1 MVWSLQT
8 RARRPAP
15 NSVALIAGTCS
26 RPSTGISQTQQHRYR
41 MQRKSSFPP
50 VVDANIHTLILGSL
64 PGERSLA
71 QSQYYA
77 NPQNAFWKLLS
88 EVVSEDLRALEYE
101 ARLQAVLV
109 HGIGLWDVVAEA
121 QREGSLDSK
130 ILNHAS
136 NDLTGLI
143 DTLPTLTTIAFN
155 GGTAARIG
163 LKALKERAEQYRI
176 VLLPSSSPA
185 HTMAYAKKL
194 DAWIGLKR

>member
-8 RARRPAP
+8 QARRPAT
-15 NSVALIAGTCS
+15 NSVALIAVTRCRGQ
-26 RPSTGISQTQQHRYR
+26 TGISDTHHYHYR

-77 NPQNAFWKLLS
+77 NPQNAFWKLIS
-88 EVVSEDLRALEYE
+88 EIVGEDLRVLEYE
-101 ARLQAVLV
+101 ARLQALLE

-130 ILNHAS
+130 ILHHAS

-143 DTLPTLTTIAFN
+143 DTLTKLTTIAFN
-155 GGTAARIG
+155 GGTAARLG
-163 LKALKERAEQYRI
+163 LKALKDRANQYRI

-185 HTMAYAKKL
+185 HTLAYAKKR
-194 DAWIGLKR
+194 DAWIVLKR

>member
-1 MVWSLQT
+1 
-8 RARRPAP
+8 
-15 NSVALIAGTCS
+15 
-26 RPSTGISQTQQHRYR
+26 
-41 MQRKSSFPP
+41 MQRKSSFPA
-50 VVDANIHTLILGSL
+50 VVNDQVHTLILGSL

-88 EVVSEDLRALEYE
+88 EIVGEDLRALEYE
-101 ARLQAVLV
+101 ARLQALLE

-143 DTLPTLTTIAFN
+143 ETLPKLTTIAFN
-155 GGTAARIG
+155 GGTAARLG
-163 LKALKERAEQYRI
+163 LKALKERADQYRI

-185 HTMAYAKKL
+185 HTMAYAIKL
-194 DAWIGLKR
+194 AAWSELKR

>member
-1 MVWSLQT
+1 
-8 RARRPAP
+8 
-15 NSVALIAGTCS
+15 
-26 RPSTGISQTQQHRYR
+26 

-77 NPQNAFWKLLS
+77 NPQNAFWKLIS
-88 EVVSEDLRALEYE
+88 EIVGEDLRVLEYE
-101 ARLQAVLV
+101 ARLQALLE

-130 ILNHAS
+130 ILHHAS

-143 DTLPTLTTIAFN
+143 DTLTKLTTIAFN
-155 GGTAARIG
+155 GGTAARLG
-163 LKALKERAEQYRI
+163 LKALKDRANQYRI

-185 HTMAYAKKL
+185 HTLAYAKKR
-194 DAWIGLKR
+194 DAWIVLKR